1 MGSESEV
8 SVSKVKRTSKPKVRT
23 GCITCNCDLLRGL
36 QSSAPPVFEV
46 SSKWINRI
54 ESKAAASKSNLT
66 TRPSIG
72 ARFFVSPWSQ
82 DIPSPLSSIL
92 YSLCHLISR
101 FEDIEDSDCRSLPLE
116 NDHLVLLAN
125 RLHSLP
131 REITLTPFQDAIRL
145 GTLCYLTVRVMR
157 FEGNPCIENLIRT
170 LRHNFEYSLPILSAV
185 APDLLFWILFISGIA
200 SQGFDSH
207 IWCIE
212 NLRNCASQLGLR
224 WWEDAA
230 SILEG
235 YFFVSRLR
243 NDPAKALWNS
253 VVGGMTFVKQE
264 QPML

>member
-1 MGSESEV
+1 MSL
-8 SVSKVKRTSKPKVRT
+8 
-23 GCITCNCDLLRGL
+23 ITCLSSCDLLRGL

-54 ESKAAASKSNLT
+54 ESQAAASKTNLI

-82 DIPSPLSSIL
+82 DIPSPLGTIL
-92 YSLCHLISR
+92 YSLCSLISR
-101 FEDIEDSDCRSLPLE
+101 FEDIEDSDNRSLPFE

-131 REITLTPFQDAIRL
+131 REISLTPFQDAIRL

-170 LRHNFEYSLPILSAV
+170 LRHNFEYSLPILYSV
-185 APDLLFWILFISGIA
+185 APDLLFWILFVGGIA
-200 SQGFDSH
+200 SQGFDCH

-212 NLRNCASQLGLR
+212 NLRNCTSQLGLR
-224 WWEDAA
+224 TWEDAS

-235 YFFVSRLR
+235 YFFVNRLR
-243 NDPAKALWNS
+243 NDPANALWNS
-253 VVGGMTFVKQE
+253 VSEGLVFVKQE